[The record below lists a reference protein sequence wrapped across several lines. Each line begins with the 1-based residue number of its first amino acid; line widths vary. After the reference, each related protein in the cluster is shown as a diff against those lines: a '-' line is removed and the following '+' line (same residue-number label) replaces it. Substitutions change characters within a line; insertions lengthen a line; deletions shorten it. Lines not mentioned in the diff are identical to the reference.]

1 MPNAGWKTAERTIA
15 RRLGGKRTGPSG
27 RAGPDVTSSWL
38 AVEVKTRRRLPA
50 WLLDALQQA
59 RAGCSE
65 TRLPLVI
72 LHQVGSRHDDDLVL
86 LSLGDFESWFG
97 DALPF
102 SGE

>member
-1 MPNAGWKTAERTIA
+1 MPDATWKQCERAIA
-15 RRLGGKRTGPSG
+15 ARLGGKRTGPSG

-72 LHQVGSRHDDDLVL
+72 LHQVGSRHGDDLVL